1 MQGRTRGLVEKDLFF
16 DISPNESD
24 SVGREATITI
34 KGKDTGISQD
44 ILVRQTAYVP
54 VLDTVIYRTGYIW
67 EEAHDNLPLLY
78 YAYVE
83 RERHYTNGKVYTDRF
98 VDLGHTVESSAF
110 IDPVDLYP
118 GKADW
123 GNIFWDEYTQNV
135 NDSLWVFY
143 HTTTIPDVSTLHWG
157 EEFDDGYT
165 GSAPGEWENYVV
177 SKLYDDNVNNPEA
190 KAIQDQWEKTSLPTG
205 WYFIDTTH
213 QKRKLVESSAEGWVA
228 RLTLKARFYDQFLVI
243 DGKRIDFLAHLPE
256 NIWNVFVKEVP
267 ESSGHGMGIQYTY
280 ECKSRFMERNFY
292 IACHE
297 IVYSHNDPD
306 EVFYYDYLRME
317 LNGNSGG
324 WNDADGYG
332 HSMSSGRHPEAVF
345 IIYAN
350 HQPIISTDCNW
361 MTVEKIEQGEKNEQY
376 SGNHVTV
383 YQWKISIPI
392 AENTTST
399 DRTAHLYLKD
409 TKGNVMQT
417 CTIIQQDGEYEHI
430 RH

>member
-1 MQGRTRGLVEKDLFF
+1 
-16 DISPNESD
+16 
-24 SVGREATITI
+24 
-34 KGKDTGISQD
+34 
-44 ILVRQTAYVP
+44 
-54 VLDTVIYRTGYIW
+54 
-67 EEAHDNLPLLY
+67 
-78 YAYVE
+78 
-83 RERHYTNGKVYTDRF
+83 
-98 VDLGHTVESSAF
+98 
-110 IDPVDLYP
+110 
-118 GKADW
+118 
-123 GNIFWDEYTQNV
+123 
-135 NDSLWVFY
+135 
-143 HTTTIPDVSTLHWG
+143 
-157 EEFDDGYT
+157 
-165 GSAPGEWENYVV
+165 
-177 SKLYDDNVNNPEA
+177 
-190 KAIQDQWEKTSLPTG
+190 
-205 WYFIDTTH
+205 
-213 QKRKLVESSAEGWVA
+213 
-228 RLTLKARFYDQFLVI
+228 
-243 DGKRIDFLAHLPE
+243 
-256 NIWNVFVKEVP
+256 
-267 ESSGHGMGIQYTY
+267 MGIQYTY